1 MRDEALG
8 KFLDRLASADP
19 TPGGGSASALA
30 GAMAAGLL
38 AMVSRLSMGKGEREA
53 GFEQTLSAMESARA
67 GLIDLAVR
75 DAEAFDAVIRAM
87 RLPKAMEEEKRRR
100 QGAVQ
105 EALRTAA
112 EVPLEVARH
121 ALAVLEAAPALARA
135 GNPNAISDV
144 GVGALLAH
152 AAVHGSLLN
161 VRINL
166 KSIKDEAYRAAAAE
180 AARDLETRSDG
191 LRDAA
196 LGVVRDRLPCMA
208 ERADRL
214 ALTGMRLFGYHGVLP
229 EERARGQ
236 EFVVDV
242 ELEGDLRPAGR
253 TDDLRRA
260 IDYRKAYEVVKGV
273 VEGEPRQLI
282 EALAEE
288 IARRLLALDR
298 VTAVTVR
305 VRKPGVKLGGPLA
318 HAGVEIRRARR

>member
-38 AMVSRLSMGKGEREA
+38 AMVSRLSMGKGESEA

-67 GLIDLAVR
+67 GLMDLAVR
-75 DAEAFDAVIRAM
+75 DAEAFEAVIRAM
-87 RLPKAMEEEKRRR
+87 RLPKTTEEEKRQR
-100 QGAVQ
+100 QGAIQ
-105 EALRTAA
+105 DALRTAA

-121 ALAVLEAAPALARA
+121 ALVVLAAAPALARA
-135 GNPNAISDV
+135 GNPNAISDA

-180 AARDLETRSDG
+180 TARDLEARSDG

-196 LGVVRDRLPCMA
+196 LGVVRDRLS
-208 ERADRL
+208 
-214 ALTGMRLFGYHGVLP
+214 
-229 EERARGQ
+229 
-236 EFVVDV
+236 
-242 ELEGDLRPAGR
+242 
-253 TDDLRRA
+253 
-260 IDYRKAYEVVKGV
+260 
-273 VEGEPRQLI
+273 
-282 EALAEE
+282 
-288 IARRLLALDR
+288 
-298 VTAVTVR
+298 
-305 VRKPGVKLGGPLA
+305 
-318 HAGVEIRRARR
+318 